1 MWKNYY
7 GKEPFDLRLAVLRL
21 LYKLPFIAAVTL
33 LGTLL
38 FGGGY
43 YLKNVALRGQ
53 RLYAA
58 TSFYRL
64 EYAVD
69 SVEDMMNVFIN
80 EMSWNTYVHS
90 GMFLDAVN
98 RHLTEEGGAEIDNAE
113 LEESI
118 EAFVLSDVRIP
129 STVVTTDSPE
139 ESVRIAHAVEAAMTR
154 EMAGLISEIEE
165 AVVIEPGITAE
176 EVIPHTR
183 VGRAFVFGA
192 LMSCFFAVTILLL
205 KEAGDDSI
213 WLPSSLWRRYGLRS
227 VGTVE
232 SKELAENMRYFFRG
246 EAPGKGEKPHG
257 TAVCAA
263 QPRTDSAKVLEE
275 LRKLCPDIVDEKWI
289 ALPLPLED
297 PEVCGKL
304 REMDGILLAVK
315 AGSHAGRQLERV
327 LDHLA
332 QQDCNVTAAILWD
345 ADEKLIKRY
354 NRVRFL

>member
-98 RHLTEEGGAEIDNAE
+98 RHLAEEGAEEIDNAE

-139 ESVRIAHAVEAAMTR
+139 KSIRIAHAVEAAMTR

-176 EVIPHTR
+176 EVVPHTR
-183 VGRAFVFGA
+183 VGRAFVFSA
-192 LMSCFFAVTILLL
+192 LLSCFGVVTILLL

-213 WLPSSLWRRYGLRS
+213 WLPSSLWRRYGLKS
-227 VGTVE
+227 AGTVE
-232 SKELAENMRYFFRG
+232 SKELAESMRYFFRG
-246 EAPGKGEKPHG
+246 EAAGNGEEPHG

-263 QPRTDSAKVLEE
+263 QSQMDAAKVLEE
-275 LRKLCPDIVDEKWI
+275 LRKLCPDIVDETWI
-289 ALPLPLED
+289 ALPAPLED
-297 PEVCGKL
+297 PEVCRKL

-327 LDHLA
+327 LDLLA

-345 ADEKLIKRY
+345 ADKKLIKRY
-354 NRVRFL
+354 NRARFL